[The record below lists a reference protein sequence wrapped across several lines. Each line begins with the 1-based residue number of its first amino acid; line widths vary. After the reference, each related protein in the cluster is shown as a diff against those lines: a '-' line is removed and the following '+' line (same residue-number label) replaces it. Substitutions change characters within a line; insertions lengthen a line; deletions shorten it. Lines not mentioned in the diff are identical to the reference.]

1 MFALVTLGPP
11 HGSANLERDPH
22 LAAGQRRR
30 HAAITASCHL
40 SKRTGTQS
48 HSMARYPGDELL
60 YQADHS
66 YESAV
71 ARPAQG
77 PTGEL
82 NT

>member
-66 YESAV
+66 YELAV
-71 ARPAQG
+71 ARLPG
-77 PTGEL
+77 SNGTS
-82 NT
+82 